1 MKNNNKGM
9 TVIEVLIA
17 IAIISIVICVTYSV
31 YIANAKHIWREELEA
46 KLQNEAQIIEATFS
60 QLSMQT
66 KGIEDKESS
75 SPDKDNYY
83 NINNLAMKS
92 EDKIFNWII
101 NNHELRLNVVNNED
115 GTFKEYSLSKNI
127 EVFRIRPIDENSLE
141 DAKIIEVLIDLRKQ
155 KGFNDIIYPI
165 SMIITFRNK

>member
-1 MKNNNKGM
+1 MN
-9 TVIEVLIA
+9 
-17 IAIISIVICVTYSV
+17 
-31 YIANAKHIWREELEA
+31 
-46 KLQNEAQIIEATFS
+46 
-60 QLSMQT
+60 
-66 KGIEDKESS
+66 
-75 SPDKDNYY
+75 
-83 NINNLAMKS
+83 
-92 EDKIFNWII
+92 
-101 NNHELRLNVVNNED
+101 LRLNVVNNED

>member
-1 MKNNNKGM
+1 MCY
-9 TVIEVLIA
+9 I
-17 IAIISIVICVTYSV
+17 YSV
-31 YIANAKHIWREELEA
+31 YIAIAKHIWREELEA

-66 KGIEDKESS
+66 KGIEDKDSS

-101 NNHELRLNVVNNED
+101 NNHE
-115 GTFKEYSLSKNI
+115 
-127 EVFRIRPIDENSLE
+127 P
-141 DAKIIEVLIDLRKQ
+141 
-155 KGFNDIIYPI
+155 
-165 SMIITFRNK
+165 